1 MSVGV
6 APPERKG
13 NQLPVGG
20 PVDCP
25 VESEKA
31 WKRAAERSV
40 TGGIWG
46 SFGTGLST
54 VFTGHYKTK
63 NQNQEDRLLFTGRLK
78 A

>member
-1 MSVGV
+1 MKTDLGVSVGV

-25 VESEKA
+25 VDCPVDPAKA
-31 WKRAAERSV
+31 LGKGERRVGNRRA
-40 TGGIWG
+40 GMGH
-46 SFGTGLST
+46 FMT
-54 VFTGHYKTK
+54 V
-63 NQNQEDRLLFTGRLK
+63 RK